1 MRMVTE
7 KTIMVPM
14 RDGIKLATDVH
25 RPAEQGPWPVLLT
38 RLMYDKNNA
47 WFLNLNLDIARAV
60 QAGYVV
66 VVQDSRGRYASE
78 GAFPPTFQ
86 QEVNDGVDTIAWIA
100 EQSWCSGNVG
110 MFGGSHLGITQW
122 LAAGGQP
129 EALQALAPMITPA
142 IPANYFGAGTPGAA
156 GGAFPLGVNLSWAL
170 TQVAEGEA
178 QRRISQGRASQE
190 TMDALRQAQMSLH
203 QLYERLP
210 LVDMPALHELVPS
223 YVTWVAGSPAEAA
236 RVQEEHYQRTQV
248 PALNIGGWYDLFLDG
263 TLENYR
269 QMKLQGGSQRAR
281 TFQRLLIGPWAH
293 MNQSGVF
300 AERSY
305 GPLAGVEGIDLNGV
319 MLRWYDHWLRGRDN
333 GVEQD
338 KSVRLF
344 VMGIDMWREE
354 ENWPLP
360 DTRYRS
366 YYLHSQGHANTA
378 SGDGELSTRLPGDE
392 PADAY
397 RYDPHDPVPTVG
409 GATSI
414 PIFRKQG
421 VDPAGEHL
429 EQARSERDHTRE
441 TRSKPGFSS
450 GIEFNVGPRDQR
462 QVEQRADVLCYTT
475 PTLAQAIEVTGPIE
489 LVLYVASSARDTDFT
504 GKLVDVHPDGRAE
517 ILADGILRTRY
528 RESLAVPVFL
538 EPGQSYE
545 LHLHLGATSNVFKAG
560 HRIRLEVSSSNF
572 PRFDRNTNIGGT
584 IATETAKEYVQAINQ
599 IYHDS
604 AHPSCLIL
612 PLIEREEIAPISG
625 L

>member
-1 MRMVTE
+1 MNTMTE

-14 RDGIKLATDVH
+14 RDGIKLATDVYH
-25 RPAEQGPWPVLLT
+25 PAEQGSWPVLLT

-60 QAGYVV
+60 QAGYAV

-78 GAFPPTFQ
+78 GTFPPTFQ

-100 EQSWCSGNVG
+100 GQSWCSGTVG

-142 IPANYFGAGTPGAA
+142 IPANYFGAGTPTTA

-178 QRRISQGRASQE
+178 QRRIRQGRASQE
-190 TMDALRQAQMSLH
+190 TMDALRQAQMSL
-203 QLYERLP
+203 QQWYEHVP
-210 LVDMPALHELVPS
+210 LVDMPALRELFPP
-223 YVTWVAGSPAEAA
+223 YATWVVGSPAEAA
-236 RVQEEHYQRTQV
+236 RVQEEHYRRTQV

-269 QMKLQGGSQRAR
+269 QMKQQGGSERAR
-281 TFQRLLIGPWAH
+281 RFQCLLIGPWAH

-300 AERSY
+300 AERNY
-305 GPLAGVEGIDLNGV
+305 GPQAGFDGMDLNGV
-319 MLRWYDHWLRGRDN
+319 VLRWYDHWLKGRDN

-338 KSVRLF
+338 KPVRLF
-344 VMGIDMWREE
+344 VMGIDVWRDEE
-354 ENWPLP
+354 SWPLP
-360 DTRYRS
+360 DTWYRS

-397 RYDPHDPVPTVG
+397 CYDPHDPVPTMG

-414 PIFRKQG
+414 PTFRKQES
-421 VDPAGEHL
+421 DPAGEHL
-429 EQARSERDHTRE
+429 EQVRVLRDHARE
-441 TRSKPGFSS
+441 MHPKPGFSS
-450 GIEFNVGPRDQR
+450 GIAFNVGPRDQR

-475 PTLAQAIEVTGPIE
+475 PTLAQALEVTGPIE
-489 LVLYVASSARDTDFT
+489 LVLYVTSTARDTDFT
-504 GKLVDVHPDGRAE
+504 GKLVDVYPDGRAE
-517 ILADGILRTRY
+517 ILVDGILRARY
-528 RESLAVPVFL
+528 RESLAVPVL
-538 EPGQSYE
+538 MEPGQIYE
-545 LHLHLGATSNVFKAG
+545 LHLHVGATSNVFKAG
-560 HRIRLEVSSSNF
+560 HRIRLEASSSNF
-572 PRFDRNTNIGGT
+572 PRFDRNTNTGGT
-584 IATETAKEYVQAINQ
+584 IATETEKDFVQAINHV
-599 IYHDS
+599 YHDS
-604 AHPSCLIL
+604 AHPSSLIL
-612 PLIEREEIAPISG
+612 PLIERKERQPIG
-625 L
+625 EW

>member
-1 MRMVTE
+1 MSMVRE
-7 KTIMVPM
+7 KMIMVPM
-14 RDGIKLATDVH
+14 RDGIKLATDVY
-25 RPAEQGPWPVLLT
+25 RPAEKGPWPVLLT

-47 WFLNLNLDIARAV
+47 WFLNLNLDLARAV
-60 QAGYVV
+60 HADYAV
-66 VVQDSRGRYASE
+66 VVQDVRGRYASE
-78 GAFPPTFQ
+78 GEFPATFQ
-86 QEVNDGVDTIAWIA
+86 QEVNDGADTITWIA
-100 EQSWCSGNVG
+100 GQSWCSGKVG

-142 IPANYFGAGTPGAA
+142 IPANYFGAGVPRTA
-156 GGAFPLGVNLSWAL
+156 GGAFPLGVALSWAL

-178 QRRISQGRASQE
+178 QRRSDQGRASQE
-190 TMDALRQAQMSLH
+190 MMDALLQAQMSLH

-223 YVTWVAGSPAEAA
+223 YVTWVVGSPAEAA
-236 RVQEEHYQRTQV
+236 RVQEEHYQRIQV

-269 QMKLQGGSQRAR
+269 QMKRQGGSERAR

-305 GPLAGVEGIDLNGV
+305 GPQASLEGIDLNGV
-319 MLRWYDHWLRGRDN
+319 VLRWHDHWLKGIDN

-338 KSVRLF
+338 KPVRLF
-344 VMGIDMWREE
+344 VMGIDAWREE
-354 ENWPLP
+354 ESWPLP
-360 DTRYRS
+360 DTQYRS
-366 YYLHSQGHANTA
+366 YYLHSQGYANTA

-392 PADAY
+392 PADTY
-397 RYDPHDPVPTVG
+397 CYDPHDPVPTVG

-414 PIFRKQG
+414 PIFRKKE
-421 VDPAGEHL
+421 VDTAGDHP
-429 EQARSERDHTRE
+429 EQARSERDHARE
-441 TRSKPGFSS
+441 TRPKTGFSR

-462 QVEQRADVLCYTT
+462 QIEQRDDVLCYTT
-475 PTLAQAIEVTGPIE
+475 PPLAQAIEVTGPIE

-504 GKLVDVHPDGRAE
+504 GKLVDVHADGRAE
-517 ILADGILRTRY
+517 ILVDGILRARY
-528 RESLAVPVFL
+528 RQSLAAPVFM
-538 EPGQSYE
+538 EPGQIYE

-560 HRIRLEVSSSNF
+560 HCIRLEVSSSNF
-572 PRFDRNTNIGGT
+572 PRFERNTNTGGT
-584 IATETAKEYVQAINQ
+584 IATETAKDFVQAINR

-604 AHPSCLIL
+604 THSSSLIL
-612 PLIEREEIAPISG
+612 PLLEREVSYI
-625 L
+625 LW